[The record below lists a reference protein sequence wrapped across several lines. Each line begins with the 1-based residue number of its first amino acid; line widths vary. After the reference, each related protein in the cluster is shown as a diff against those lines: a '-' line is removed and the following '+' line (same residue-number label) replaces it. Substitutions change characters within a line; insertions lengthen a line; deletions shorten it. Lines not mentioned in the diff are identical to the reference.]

1 MILNPD
7 EFDAAQTYK
16 LLISTIVP
24 RAIGWISTLS
34 TRGIANL
41 ARFSFFTV
49 VGRKPPVLSIS
60 IQHRSDGV
68 TLKDTYVNMREPEN
82 SSQIW

>member
-34 TRGIANL
+34 TGA
-41 ARFSFFTV
+41 
-49 VGRKPPVLSIS
+49 
-60 IQHRSDGV
+60 
-68 TLKDTYVNMREPEN
+68 
-82 SSQIW
+82 